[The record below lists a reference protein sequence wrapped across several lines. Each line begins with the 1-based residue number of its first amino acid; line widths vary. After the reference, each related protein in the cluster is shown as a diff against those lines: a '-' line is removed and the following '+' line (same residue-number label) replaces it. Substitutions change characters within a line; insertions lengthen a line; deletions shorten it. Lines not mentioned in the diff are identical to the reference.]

1 MEQIGQI
8 STGNGLEELV
18 INTNKLNM
26 VTGAFSYTGRYI
38 TRRLLSI
45 GERVKT
51 LTGHPEKNPFGDQVE
66 AFPYNFGKP
75 EELTN
80 SLCGVDTLYNTYWIR
95 FSYGDM
101 TFDRA
106 VDNSKILIESAQ
118 KAGVRR
124 IVYISVTNADE
135 ESRFPYFRGKGA
147 IEKFIQES
155 GLGYAILRP
164 ALIFGRENT
173 LINNIAWLMIKSKRF
188 VMFGD
193 GNYRLCPIYVEDL
206 AELAVDAAH
215 RDKDIITDVIGP
227 GIFTF
232 KEFVH
237 LINDKIGIHAK
248 IGHASPW
255 RALFYAKM
263 IGNLVGDI
271 LITEDEVDGLMMDL
285 LYSAQPPNGK
295 TRFSSWLEKNRDIGA
310 EYVSQLKMHFIC

>member
-1 MEQIGQI
+1 
-8 STGNGLEELV
+8 
-18 INTNKLNM
+18 
-26 VTGAFSYTGRYI
+26 
-38 TRRLLSI
+38 
-45 GERVKT
+45 
-51 LTGHPEKNPFGDQVE
+51 
-66 AFPYNFGKP
+66 
-75 EELTN
+75 
-80 SLCGVDTLYNTYWIR
+80 
-95 FSYGDM
+95 M

-106 VDNSKILIESAQ
+106 VDNSKILVESAQ
-118 KAGVRR
+118 KAGVKR
-124 IVYISVTNADE
+124 IVHISVTNADE

-173 LINNIAWLMIKSKRF
+173 LINNIAWLMRKSKHF

-206 AELAVDAAH
+206 AELAVDAAQ

-227 GIFTF
+227 EVFTF

-248 IGHASPW
+248 IGHAPPW

-271 LITEDEVDGLMMDL
+271 LITEDEVNGLMMDL

-295 TRFSSWLEKNRDIGA
+295 TRFSSWLEKNRDTGA